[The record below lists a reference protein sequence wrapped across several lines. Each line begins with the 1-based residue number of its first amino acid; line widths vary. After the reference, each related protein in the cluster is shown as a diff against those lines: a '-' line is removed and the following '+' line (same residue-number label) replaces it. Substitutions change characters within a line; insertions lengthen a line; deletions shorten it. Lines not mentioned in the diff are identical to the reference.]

1 MLKDSKALETC
12 CYVIGAGAFGIFF
25 RWMQLQL
32 AFDNGLPGKSVWHF
46 FVLLLIAASAAV
58 FWYFI
63 RKFEKAGLSLSGNF
77 FEALSNG
84 GKVYTVLRWA
94 LGGILCAGSVLL
106 FMGSEL
112 DANVTFLRVLA
123 GFGLLSGI
131 SFPLLLS
138 REEFDSYASGA
149 LSAVPFRHLAADFL
163 QAEFHQPHY
172 LALCH

>member
-1 MLKDSKALETC
+1 MLKDSKSLETC

-84 GKVYTVLRWA
+84 GKGPAISLKHSATRVSSTPS
-94 LGGILCAGSVLL
+94 CAGS
-106 FMGSEL
+106 
-112 DANVTFLRVLA
+112 
-123 GFGLLSGI
+123 
-131 SFPLLLS
+131 
-138 REEFDSYASGA
+138 
-149 LSAVPFRHLAADFL
+149 SAAFCAPAAHCCLWARSWMQTSPF
-163 QAEFHQPHY
+163 
-172 LALCH
+172 

>member
-1 MLKDSKALETC
+1 MKKLT
-12 CYVIGAGAFGIFF
+12 
-25 RWMQLQL
+25 QLF
-32 AFDNGLPGKSVWHF
+32 AVSA
-46 FVLLLIAASAAV
+46 VLLLIAASAAV

-77 FEALSNG
+77 FEALSNK
-84 GKVYTVLRWA
+84 GKLYTVLRWVF
-94 LGGILCAGSVLL
+94 GGILCAGSALL

-138 REEFDSYASGA
+138 SFTRCISSCCRISEQTSFSCLMSFRSA
-149 LSAVPFRHLAADFL
+149 LFSA
-163 QAEFHQPHY
+163 
-172 LALCH
+172 